1 MITFR
6 YHIVSLTAVL
16 LALAAGVVLG
26 AGPLDGQLGTGGVT
40 SEEQQAEIDTLDT
53 QVQSL
58 QGRVSYDDAA
68 AAALAPA
75 VLPRK
80 LKKLSVV
87 VVVTPGVEPGQV
99 TALTDAVRASGA
111 AVTGVVDVL
120 PAWLDPDQG
129 TVLGSLAAQLV
140 PADAELPSGGVYAKA
155 GAALA
160 TALVTNAAVPP
171 SQPDE
176 TSVALLTGF
185 EEGGF
190 IDTTGDPAVQAQLA
204 LVVSPSPAKDLTP
217 EAASATND
225 ALLPL
230 VAALDAGQG
239 SVLAGAEGSADP
251 GGLVA
256 ALRESGPVRRTVSSV
271 DVADV
276 PSGIIASVL
285 ALAQQSAGV
294 SGQYGIGPGADAAMP
309 PLQPGR

>member
-26 AGPLDGQLGTGGVT
+26 AGPLDGQLGAGGIT
-40 SEEQQAEIDTLDT
+40 SEEQQAELDTLNA
-53 QVQSL
+53 QVRSVQA
-58 QGRVSYDDAA
+58 RVSYDDAA

-75 VLPRK
+75 VLPKK
-80 LKKLSVV
+80 LKRMSVV

-99 TALTDAVRASGA
+99 TALSEAVRASGA
-111 AVTGVVDVL
+111 VVTGVVDIL

-129 TVLGSLAAQLV
+129 TVLGSLASQLV

-160 TALVTNAAVPP
+160 TALVTNSAVPLTEP
-171 SQPDE
+171 NQ

-190 IDTTGDPAVQAQLA
+190 IDTTGEPAVQAQLA
-204 LVVSPSPAKDLTP
+204 LVVSPSAAKETTP
-217 EAASATND
+217 EAATAAND

-239 SVLAGAEGSADP
+239 AVLGGAEGSAGP

-271 DVADV
+271 DVADL
-276 PSGIIASVL
+276 PSGVIASVL
-285 ALAQQSAGV
+285 ALAQQSAGG

-309 PLQPGR
+309 PLQPGG